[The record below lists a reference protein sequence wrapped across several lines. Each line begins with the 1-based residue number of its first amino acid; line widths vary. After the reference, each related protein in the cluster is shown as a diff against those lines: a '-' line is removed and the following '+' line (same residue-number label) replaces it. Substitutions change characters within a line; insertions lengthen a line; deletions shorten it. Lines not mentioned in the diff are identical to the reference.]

1 MAWAEQPAA
10 RWEGREH
17 GSQGWSPARPG
28 RLGRRG
34 LQASIVWSVPRSW
47 QPELGASRGA
57 GTLTASAPSPGRGLS
72 SASPVPVPR
81 PSLLPPP
88 PLPRGS
94 GPARGRRP
102 GLAAAQ
108 PGRAQEQPHHLVV
121 LAVQHAGQEERGL
134 LRAACLE
141 APAGPALAVHGHVP
155 QSLGAGLAPGPAPA
169 GRRAVQAGGVGV
181 VAQLVDAL
189 HELALG
195 VVALLRGGR
204 GPGSAHRAPKDTG
217 GEGSPGPGSGRP
229 GGVAWGPPR
238 LAGLDRQTQNGRSFC
253 QRPPRAAVR
262 CLQLGGWARG
272 RYVLCQARL

>member
-17 GSQGWSPARPG
+17 GRVRGGARHARVGLDGGDFRHPSSGLHPG
-28 RLGRRG
+28 PGG
-34 LQASIVWSVPRSW
+34 LSSEP
-47 QPELGASRGA
+47 SRGA
-57 GTLTASAPSPGRGLS
+57 GTLTAAAPSPGRGLS
-72 SASPVPVPR
+72 SASPVPRPR
-81 PSLLPPP
+81 LLPPP

-155 QSLGAGLAPGPAPA
+155 QSLGAGRAPGPGPS
-169 GRRAVQAGGVGV
+169 GRRAVQPGGVGV

-204 GPGSAHRAPKDTG
+204 GPGSARSAPRGGRRG
-217 GEGSPGPGSGRP
+217 GEPWAGVWAAWAGR
-229 GGVAWGPPR
+229 
-238 LAGLDRQTQNGRSFC
+238 LDGQTRNGNSFC
-253 QRPPRAAVR
+253 QRPPQAAVER
-262 CLQLGGWARG
+262 LQLGGSAC
-272 RYVLCQARL
+272 LPPA